1 MARRGVQVGVVT
13 NSLAANDVAAVHG
26 GYMGYRVPL
35 LEAGVHLYEL
45 KAQGQSGDAG
55 VFGSSGASL
64 HTKAFWSMTAAAS
77 SAHSTSIRAR
87 PT

>member
-1 MARRGVQVGVVT
+1 MAFRQWPGGRAGGRGHQLAGRQRRRRR
-13 NSLAANDVAAVHG
+13 AR

-64 HTKAFWSMTAAAS
+64 HTR
-77 SAHSTSIRAR
+77 HS
-87 PT
+87 